1 MARNY
6 GRFKKKKRKIL
17 CLNLE
22 KTSLAPKDRY
32 FVDCLILPLAVFF
45 KWMRSFLF
53 CLYVCRYMIY
63 YKDHHAFWWS
73 FWWICITYV
82 HTVGKTYMTM
92 ILSSREKLVWLLF
105 FYSVLHVYID
115 TEQFVLLY
123 LGSTVKH
130 SYNDDAYNKL
140 KLYTAKPVS
149 SISLI
154 VKLYLEL
161 IW

>member
-1 MARNY
+1 MNLY
-6 GRFKKKKRKIL
+6 NL
-17 CLNLE
+17 C
-22 KTSLAPKDRY
+22 SH
-32 FVDCLILPLAVFF
+32 
-45 KWMRSFLF
+45 
-53 CLYVCRYMIY
+53 CREDI
-63 YKDHHAFWWS
+63 
-73 FWWICITYV
+73 
-82 HTVGKTYMTM
+82 YMTM
-92 ILSSREKLVWLLF
+92 ILGSKEKLVWLLF

-115 TEQFVLLY
+115 IEQFVLLY

-140 KLYTAKPVS
+140 KLTAKPVS